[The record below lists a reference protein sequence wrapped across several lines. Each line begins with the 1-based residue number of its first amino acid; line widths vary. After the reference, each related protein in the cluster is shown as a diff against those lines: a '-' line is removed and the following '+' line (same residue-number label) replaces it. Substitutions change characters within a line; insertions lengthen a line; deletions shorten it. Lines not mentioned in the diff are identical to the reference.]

1 MNVQTRPSAPQ
12 PSVWLFIYAFLPRL
26 FSFPAALLS
35 SQRRRPRWKAPG
47 RTEAREGPQG
57 YAIPGASPF
66 SLSLSFSLCFRSP
79 LFDHLHRGK
88 AIPTPSSSLPRLDFF
103 QRSGISSLRTFFF
116 LFSFFLQVLW
126 KTNRLPLL
134 KHRAHFCL
142 CFIVRL
148 TTGLRCK
155 ILATERD
162 GNIFL

>member
-66 SLSLSFSLCFRSP
+66 SLFFSVLSFSTIRPPPPRQSYSNT
-79 LFDHLHRGK
+79 LFL
-88 AIPTPSSSLPRLDFF
+88 SLPRLDFF